1 MKLFYSYMGRSL
13 AYYVQISKIIHHRI
27 LLPANNEHRLVMFG
41 RHFLIL
47 CFVLFSIGVARSQS
61 RTEFGAVNKQ
71 SITPL
76 NIGDPIPNELWG
88 IPLQVV
94 NHPEGKENTTL
105 SEYKGQLIILDFW
118 ATWCTVCVRN
128 FPKLHDLQNEFG
140 DKMKVL
146 AVTNQDTD
154 VISKFFA
161 TGVGKEHTYVHSV
174 INDKVLTTYFP
185 HFGVPHVVWISPDGI
200 VLNTTQ
206 ADQVNQVNIQAILND
221 QTPNMVTK
229 TSVDRNK
236 PLFLSE
242 KFGDNIQLK
251 AYSIFAKGYYPGL
264 PQGNKIRK
272 TKEGNIYGRQIN
284 NANMMTIYRAILY
297 PLFEKNGEK
306 FNSKKVVLEV
316 KEPALLIS
324 KKGGNGNDHLYNY
337 ELIVPHDKIDS
348 LFDYMLA
355 DLNRYSG
362 YIGTIENRMVDCL
375 VLVKISSLD
384 EIKTEGDKPKISYTS
399 SSSGVTLVN
408 QPMSYFINI
417 LNDETSIK
425 LPVIDET
432 GYTEN
437 VDLTISDFTDLGN
450 LKNELNRYG
459 LDLIPSKRNL
469 NMFVIKDK

>member
-1 MKLFYSYMGRSL
+1 MLFG
-13 AYYVQISKIIHHRI
+13 
-27 LLPANNEHRLVMFG
+27 
-41 RHFLIL
+41 
-47 CFVLFSIGVARSQS
+47 IGFARSQS
-61 RTEFGAVNKQ
+61 LAKETVNNQ
-71 SITPL
+71 SITAL
-76 NIGDPIPNELWG
+76 NIGDPIPNELWDV
-88 IPLQVV
+88 PLKVV
-94 NHPEGKENTTL
+94 NHPEGKESTTL

-118 ATWCTVCVRN
+118 ATWCTVCIRN

-140 DKMKVL
+140 DKIKVL

-161 TGVGKEHTYVHSV
+161 TGIGKEHTYVHSV

-185 HFGVPHVVWISPDGI
+185 HFGVPHIVWISSDGK

-206 ADQVNQVNIQAILND
+206 ADQVNQANIQALLND
-221 QTPNMVTK
+221 QNPNMVTK

-242 KFGDNIQLK
+242 QFGDNIQLK

-264 PQGNKIRK
+264 PQGSKIRK

-284 NANMMTIYRAILY
+284 NANMMTIYRTILY
-297 PLFEKNGEK
+297 PLFEKKGEK

-324 KKGGNGNDHLYNY
+324 KKGENGNDHLYNY
-337 ELIVPHDKIDS
+337 ELIVPHDKTDS

-362 YIGTIENRMVDCL
+362 YMGTIENRMIDCL
-375 VLVKISSLD
+375 VLVKISPLD
-384 EIKTEGDKPKISYTS
+384 EIKTEGDRPKISYTS

-408 QPMSYFINI
+408 QPMSYFVNI
-417 LNDETSIK
+417 LNDEAPIK
-425 LPVIDET
+425 PLVIDET
-432 GYTEN
+432 GFTEN
-437 VDLTISDFTDLGN
+437 IDIVIPDFADLAKLKKDLNG
-450 LKNELNRYG
+450 YG
-459 LDLIPSKRNL
+459 LDLIPAKRNL